1 MTSRIEQ
8 ARSEG
13 RFPTSLAH
21 LSMIDVDHLTLIRAA
36 EAGGFDAV
44 GLRIVAP
51 PHTPLVRE
59 ILGNPVAIAEVKAA
73 LNDTGIAVSDVET
86 FALRPD
92 TKVADY
98 RPALELAAELG
109 AAHVMTSGVDPDPTR
124 TFDNFAALC
133 DLTHEIGLAV
143 GIEFISFREL
153 STLRE
158 TVALLEKAGRP
169 NAGVVI
175 DTLHLSRSGG
185 TPADV
190 AALAPERLAFVQ
202 LSDAVADSPKFEEL
216 AYEARNDRLLPGE
229 GALWLHELMHVL
241 PRGLVIGVEA
251 PTRALAALDPLERG
265 RRIGEQTHR
274 FLQHFSNGQKRS

>member
-1 MTSRIEQ
+1 MTNRIEQ

-36 EAGGFDAV
+36 EAGGFDSV

-51 PHTPLVRE
+51 PHTPLIRE
-59 ILGNPVAIAEVKAA
+59 ILGRRPAINEVRAA
-73 LNDTGIAVSDVET
+73 LRDTGIAVSDVET

-92 TKVADY
+92 TKIGDY

-109 AAHVMTSGVDPDPTR
+109 AAHAMTSGVDPDPVR

-133 DLTHEIGLAV
+133 DLAKEIGLAV

-153 STLRE
+153 STLQE
-158 TVALLEKAGRP
+158 AAVLLEKAGKP

-202 LSDAVADSPKFEEL
+202 LSDAAAEIPKFEDL

-229 GALWLHELMHVL
+229 GGLWLQELMDVL
-241 PRGLVIGVEA
+241 PRGLIIGVEA
-251 PTRALAALDPLERG
+251 PTRALAALDPMERG
-265 RRIGEQTHR
+265 RRIGEQTRR
-274 FLQHFSNGQKRS
+274 FLRHASNEQKKL